1 MLTVEGIY
9 KDGKIELLE
18 TVSEVK
24 QAKVLITFL
33 ENNDVDLQT
42 LGIGQEEAS
51 ELREKFETFE
61 DWNDPALDV
70 YNDYDNAKSA
80 LDRIKSNVAA

>member
-9 KDGKIELLE
+9 KGGKIELLE
-18 TVSEVK
+18 TVSKVK
-24 QAKVLITFL
+24 QSKVLITFL
-33 ENNDVDLQT
+33 ESSDIDLRT
-42 LGIGQEEAS
+42 LGISQEEAS
-51 ELREKFETFE
+51 ELREKFATFE

-80 LDRIKSNVAA
+80 LDG

>member
-18 TVSEVK
+18 KVSDVE

-33 ENNDVDLQT
+33 ENSDIDLKT
-42 LGIGQEEAS
+42 LEISEKEAG
-51 ELREKFETFE
+51 ELRAKFAAFE

-80 LDRIKSNVAA
+80 LNE

>member
-18 TVSEVK
+18 DVSEVR

-33 ENNDVDLQT
+33 ESRDVDLRT
-42 LGIGQEEAS
+42 LGINRKEAS
-51 ELREKFETFE
+51 ELREKFATFE

-80 LDRIKSNVAA
+80 LDE

>member
-18 TVSEVK
+18 TISEVK
-24 QAKVLITFL
+24 QAKVLVTFL
-33 ENNDVDLQT
+33 ENSDVDLKT
-42 LGIGQEEAS
+42 LDIDETQAA
-51 ELREKFETFE
+51 ELREKFASFE

-80 LDRIKSNVAA
+80 LSEHD

>member
-24 QAKVLITFL
+24 QTKVLITFL
-33 ENNDVDLQT
+33 ETNDVDLRA
-42 LGIGQEEAS
+42 LGINPEEAS
-51 ELREKFETFE
+51 ELREKFAAFE

-70 YNDYDNAKSA
+70 YNDYDHAKSA
-80 LDRIKSNVAA
+80 LNE

>member
-1 MLTVEGIY
+1 MLTIEGIY

-24 QAKVLITFL
+24 QGKVLITFL
-33 ENNDVDLQT
+33 ENSDIDLQT
-42 LGIGQEEAS
+42 LGINREEAD
-51 ELREKFETFE
+51 ELREKFATFE

-80 LDRIKSNVAA
+80 LNE

>member
-18 TVSEVK
+18 TVSKVK
-24 QAKVLITFL
+24 QSKVLITFL
-33 ENNDVDLQT
+33 ESSDIDLRT
-42 LGIGQEEAS
+42 LGISQEEAS
-51 ELREKFETFE
+51 ELREKFATFE

-80 LDRIKSNVAA
+80 LDG

>member
-9 KDGKIELLE
+9 KDGKIELLK
-18 TVSEVK
+18 TVSEGK
-24 QAKVLITFL
+24 QSKVLITFL
-33 ENNDVDLQT
+33 ESSDVNLRT
-42 LGIGQEEAS
+42 LGISKEEAS
-51 ELREKFETFE
+51 ELREKFATFE

-80 LDRIKSNVAA
+80 LDG

>member
-33 ENNDVDLQT
+33 ETSDIDLKT
-42 LGIGQEEAS
+42 LGISREEAS
-51 ELREKFETFE
+51 ELREKFATFE

-70 YNDYDNAKSA
+70 YNDYDNAKSV
-80 LDRIKSNVAA
+80 LNG

>member
-9 KDGKIELLE
+9 KDGRIELLE
-18 TVSEVK
+18 NVAEVK

-33 ENNDVDLQT
+33 ENSDVDLRS
-42 LGIGQEEAS
+42 LGINKQEAS
-51 ELREKFETFE
+51 ELREKFAAFE

-80 LDRIKSNVAA
+80 FDK

>member
-1 MLTVEGIY
+1 MLTAEGIY

-24 QAKVLITFL
+24 QSKVLITFL
-33 ENNDVDLQT
+33 ESSDVNLRT
-42 LGIGQEEAS
+42 LGISKEKAS
-51 ELREKFETFE
+51 ELREKFATFE
-61 DWNDPALDV
+61 DWNDPSLDV

-80 LDRIKSNVAA
+80 LDG

>member
-9 KDGKIELLE
+9 KDGKIELLK

-24 QAKVLITFL
+24 QSKVLITFL
-33 ENNDVDLQT
+33 ESSDVDLRT
-42 LGIGQEEAS
+42 LGISKEEAS
-51 ELREKFETFE
+51 ELREKFATFE
-61 DWNDPALDV
+61 DWDDPSLDV

-80 LDRIKSNVAA
+80 LDG

>member
-18 TVSEVK
+18 AVSEVK

-33 ENNDVDLQT
+33 ENSDIDLQT
-42 LGIGQEEAS
+42 LAISQQEAS
-51 ELREKFETFE
+51 DLREKFAAFE
-61 DWNDPALDV
+61 DWKDPALDI
-70 YNDYDNAKSA
+70 YNDYDNAKSIV
-80 LDRIKSNVAA
+80 D

>member
-24 QAKVLITFL
+24 QSKVLITFL
-33 ENNDVDLQT
+33 ESSDIDLRT
-42 LGIGQEEAS
+42 LGISQEEAS
-51 ELREKFETFE
+51 ELREKFATFE

-80 LDRIKSNVAA
+80 LDG

>member
-24 QAKVLITFL
+24 QSKVLITFL
-33 ENNDVDLQT
+33 ESSDVDLRT
-42 LGIGQEEAS
+42 LGISKEEAS
-51 ELREKFETFE
+51 QLREKFATFE

-70 YNDYDNAKSA
+70 YNDYDNAKLA
-80 LDRIKSNVAA
+80 LDG

>member
-33 ENNDVDLQT
+33 ETNDIDLRAS
-42 LGIGQEEAS
+42 GISREEAV
-51 ELREKFETFE
+51 ELREKFAAFE

-80 LDRIKSNVAA
+80 LDK